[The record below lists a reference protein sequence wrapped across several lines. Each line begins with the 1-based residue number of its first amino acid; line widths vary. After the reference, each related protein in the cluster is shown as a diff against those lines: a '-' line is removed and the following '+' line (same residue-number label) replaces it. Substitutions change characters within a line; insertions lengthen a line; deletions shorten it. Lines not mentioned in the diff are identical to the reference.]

1 MFTFTE
7 LCHEVRSKIQYLS
20 TGCLKQIQAL
30 GPADYISI
38 AAKFSTVYITDLPV
52 LRISDKN
59 QARRFITLIDALY
72 EARCRIVVLAE
83 APPHQL
89 FFPEAGTAEQPD
101 VDVMMAESV
110 AETRD
115 TYRPNV
121 ASYDAPNMEEAPEQV
136 RTNTPLD
143 QLSIFSGELMD
154 FGRHEY
160 LSDVST

>member
-1 MFTFTE
+1 M
-7 LCHEVRSKIQYLS
+7 S
-20 TGCLKQIQAL
+20 KQIQAL

-89 FFPEAGTAEQPD
+89 FFPEAGTAEQTD

-136 RTNTPLD
+136 KTNTPLD

>member
-1 MFTFTE
+1 M
-7 LCHEVRSKIQYLS
+7 SQ
-20 TGCLKQIQAL
+20 QIQAL

-59 QARRFITLIDALY
+59 QARRFITLTDALY
-72 EARCRIVVLAE
+72 ESRCRLVVLAE

-89 FFPEAGTAEQPD
+89 FFPDANTAEQQD

-115 TYRPNV
+115 TYRPNI
-121 ASYDAPNMEEAPEQV
+121 ASYDALNMEEAPEQV
-136 RTNTPLD
+136 KTNTPLD
-143 QLSIFSGELMD
+143 QLSIFSGKSMD
-154 FGRHEY
+154 PGRHDDF
-160 LSDVST
+160 SDVST